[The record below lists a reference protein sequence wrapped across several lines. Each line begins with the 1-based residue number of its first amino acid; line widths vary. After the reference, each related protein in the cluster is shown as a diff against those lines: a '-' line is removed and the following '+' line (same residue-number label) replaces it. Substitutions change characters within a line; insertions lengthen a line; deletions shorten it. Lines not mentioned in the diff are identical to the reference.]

1 MRRKVAKRNQHGV
14 FAFEAIEIHRVVSQ
28 AERKEV
34 VHSVECGI
42 GYCHDTLSGV
52 LCSPAGYEALQEAL
66 LAKSSENAA
75 RESSVATLVA
85 MGFGRA
91 AATALKTANGD
102 LQAAAA
108 ALSDA
113 APAAEPMATD
123 DAAASAG
130 GGDAPAAAPKLTEE
144 DHRAIESSGLH
155 AALAASQAAYE
166 APALAVEGA
175 AIEVYVAAVEE
186 PSARLEKFDGKS
198 ALNL

>member
-1 MRRKVAKRNQHGV
+1 MRRYEEPLA
-14 FAFEAIEIHRVVSQ
+14 AEAMRTHENNEE
-28 AERKEV
+28 AA
-34 VHSVECGI
+34 
-42 GYCHDTLSGV
+42 LGV

-66 LAKSSENAA
+66 LAKSSESAA

-91 AATALKTANGD
+91 AAAAALKTANGD

-123 DAAASAG
+123 DAAASGG
-130 GGDAPAAAPKLTEE
+130 GGDEAAAAPKVTEE

-186 PSARLEKFDGKS
+186 RLG
-198 ALNL
+198 AA

>member
-1 MRRKVAKRNQHGV
+1 MRTHENNE
-14 FAFEAIEIHRVVSQ
+14 EA
-28 AERKEV
+28 A
-34 VHSVECGI
+34 
-42 GYCHDTLSGV
+42 LGV

-66 LAKSSENAA
+66 LAKSSESAA

-85 MGFGRA
+85 MGFGKA
-91 AATALKTANGD
+91 AAASALKTANGD

-113 APAAEPMATD
+113 APAAEAMATD
-123 DAAASAG
+123 DAPASAAG
-130 GGDAPAAAPKLTEE
+130 GSGDAPAAAPKVTEE

-186 PSARLEKFDGKS
+186 RLG
-198 ALNL
+198 AA

>member
-1 MRRKVAKRNQHGV
+1 MRAHENNE
-14 FAFEAIEIHRVVSQ
+14 EA
-28 AERKEV
+28 A
-34 VHSVECGI
+34 
-42 GYCHDTLSGV
+42 LGV
-52 LCSPAGYEALQEAL
+52 LSSPAGYEALQEAL

-91 AATALKTANGD
+91 AAAAALKTANGD

-113 APAAEPMATD
+113 APAAEAMATD
-123 DAAASAG
+123 DAPAAAG
-130 GGDAPAAAPKLTEE
+130 GSGDAPAAPPKVTEE

-175 AIEVYVAAVEE
+175 AIEVYVRAVEE
-186 PSARLEKFDGKS
+186 RLG
-198 ALNL
+198 AA

>member
-1 MRRKVAKRNQHGV
+1 MRAHENNE
-14 FAFEAIEIHRVVSQ
+14 EA
-28 AERKEV
+28 A
-34 VHSVECGI
+34 
-42 GYCHDTLSGV
+42 LGV

-91 AATALKTANGD
+91 AAATALKTANGD

-113 APAAEPMATD
+113 APAAEAMATD
-123 DAAASAG
+123 DEAASAG
-130 GGDAPAAAPKLTEE
+130 GSGGDAPAAAPQATEE

-175 AIEVYVAAVEE
+175 AIEVYVAAVKE
-186 PSARLEKFDGKS
+186 RLG
-198 ALNL
+198 AA

>member
-1 MRRKVAKRNQHGV
+1 MRAHENNE
-14 FAFEAIEIHRVVSQ
+14 EA
-28 AERKEV
+28 A
-34 VHSVECGI
+34 
-42 GYCHDTLSGV
+42 LGV

-66 LAKSSENAA
+66 LAKSSEIAA

-85 MGFGRA
+85 MGFGKA
-91 AATALKTANGD
+91 AAAAALKTANGD

-113 APAAEPMATD
+113 APAAEASASGEAMATD

-130 GGDAPAAAPKLTEE
+130 GGDAPAAPKVTEE

-186 PSARLEKFDGKS
+186 RLG
-198 ALNL
+198 AA

>member
-1 MRRKVAKRNQHGV
+1 MVAARHTRHSALTLAAPNILRYEEPLAAEAMRAHENNE
-14 FAFEAIEIHRVVSQ
+14 EA
-28 AERKEV
+28 A
-34 VHSVECGI
+34 
-42 GYCHDTLSGV
+42 LGV
-52 LCSPAGYEALQEAL
+52 LSSPAGYEALQEAL

-91 AATALKTANGD
+91 AAATALKTANGD

-113 APAAEPMATD
+113 APAAEASGEAMVTD

-130 GGDAPAAAPKLTEE
+130 GGGGGEAEAAPKVTEE

-186 PSARLEKFDGKS
+186 RLG
-198 ALNL
+198 AA

>member
-1 MRRKVAKRNQHGV
+1 MRAHENNE
-14 FAFEAIEIHRVVSQ
+14 EA
-28 AERKEV
+28 A
-34 VHSVECGI
+34 
-42 GYCHDTLSGV
+42 LGV
-52 LCSPAGYEALQEAL
+52 LSSPAGYEALQEAL
-66 LAKSSENAA
+66 LAKSSESAA

-91 AATALKTANGD
+91 AAAAALKTANGD

-123 DAAASAG
+123 DAAASAAG
-130 GGDAPAAAPKLTEE
+130 GSGDAPAAAPRVTEE

-175 AIEVYVAAVEE
+175 AIEVYVAAVE
-186 PSARLEKFDGKS
+186 ARLG
-198 ALNL
+198 AA

>member
-1 MRRKVAKRNQHGV
+1 MRAHENNE
-14 FAFEAIEIHRVVSQ
+14 EA
-28 AERKEV
+28 A
-34 VHSVECGI
+34 
-42 GYCHDTLSGV
+42 LGV

-66 LAKSSENAA
+66 LAKSSESAA

-85 MGFGRA
+85 MGFGRAA

-113 APAAEPMATD
+113 APAAEASASGEAMATD
-123 DAAASAG
+123 DAAAG
-130 GGDAPAAAPKLTEE
+130 GGGADAAAAAPKVTEE

-175 AIEVYVAAVEE
+175 AIEVYVAAVE
-186 PSARLEKFDGKS
+186 ARLG
-198 ALNL
+198 AA